1 MDWIELPP
9 HELVL
14 ACAQPRASAAWS
26 EFVRRYHGI
35 ITAAALRVARQWQCS
50 SPDEID
56 DVIQDI
62 YLHLCA
68 DDAKLLTSFRS
79 PHPDAIFGYIKVAA
93 TNIAHDYFR
102 HRGAQKRG
110 ASQTI
115 GMDGLEPSTPT
126 DLIFQGLK
134 LAEIERMLIL
144 HTRKEN
150 GVRDR
155 SVFRLYYQYGMTSQA
170 IANIPGIGLT
180 SKGVEGVLYRLTR
193 TIREA
198 FGHAQETGAD

>member
-79 PHPDAIFGYIKVAA
+79 PHPD
-93 TNIAHDYFR
+93 
-102 HRGAQKRG
+102 
-110 ASQTI
+110 
-115 GMDGLEPSTPT
+115 
-126 DLIFQGLK
+126 
-134 LAEIERMLIL
+134 
-144 HTRKEN
+144 
-150 GVRDR
+150 
-155 SVFRLYYQYGMTSQA
+155 
-170 IANIPGIGLT
+170 T
-180 SKGVEGVLYRLTR
+180 SKSPLPTSPMTISAIEGRKSEAPARPSEWTASNPPPRR
-193 TIREA
+193 T
-198 FGHAQETGAD
+198 